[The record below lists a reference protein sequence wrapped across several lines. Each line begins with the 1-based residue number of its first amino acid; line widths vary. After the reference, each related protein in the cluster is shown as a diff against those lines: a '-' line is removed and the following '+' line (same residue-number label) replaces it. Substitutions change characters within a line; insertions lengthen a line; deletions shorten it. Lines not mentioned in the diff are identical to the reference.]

1 MSYLANIASWKVWAF
16 GALLLNSIAAIQK
29 MTIWIQQAPP
39 YHHAPDTPYIYLLVH
54 AKRSVDPIV
63 QEETIALVVKQILT
77 DFWQS
82 LTFQNL
88 EFIQKFRKQQGYPSH
103 NKSKGKPHAHNISI
117 ASAFFKNLA
126 SNWIVWRHSKVI
138 ICSKPARV
146 QPFGCEYKYKLI
158 SVIETFGLSPMSRDF
173 NSIKRSLCS
182 MYIIWQRLLSGSA
195 PNVYFIGIIV

>member
-117 ASAFFKNLA
+117 ASTFCKKLVGH
-126 SNWIVWRHSKVI
+126 WIAWSSSKV
-138 ICSKPARV
+138 ICSKPVRIH
-146 QPFGCEYKYKLI
+146 PLGREYKYKLN
-158 SVIETFGLSPMSRDF
+158 SVRPRPLA
-173 NSIKRSLCS
+173 
-182 MYIIWQRLLSGSA
+182 YLLRHES
-195 PNVYFIGIIV
+195 FW